1 MRIIKLILTITVIL
15 LIVMVIYKSNTQPES
30 FYASF
35 DEKYID
41 PKIHPYSRD
50 IGFRPDAQDQPNAN
64 IKTGDGIKLHTHLT
78 DIEITNQKLKSN
90 QNLIKKKKVRF
101 ANPPVS
107 NVKYITEPF
116 TSSTSLIMP
125 GTPIMPGAAKM
136 SGIDTLYV
144 DEDIDR
150 VYSNDIAIMDDKDMT
165 MTIDECVNTITNMGN
180 MTIMIKDTGKCD
192 LNILNDNKY
201 NECINNLEY
210 ENMAT
215 LSQTYQTQTYDSI
228 YTLTDKTTN

>member
-1 MRIIKLILTITVIL
+1 
-15 LIVMVIYKSNTQPES
+15 MVIYKSNTQRES

-50 IGFRPDAQDQPNAN
+50 IGFRPDAQDQINSN
-64 IKTGDGIKLHTHLT
+64 IKNDDGTKLYTHLT
-78 DIEITNQKLKSN
+78 DIEVTNQKLNSNRSFSKQNSAQKSKP
-90 QNLIKKKKVRF
+90 IHKRVRF
-101 ANPPVS
+101 ADPPVS

-116 TSSTSLIMP
+116 TSLN
-125 GTPIMPGAAKM
+125 M
-136 SGIDTLYV
+136 SGVDTLYI

-150 VYSNDIAIMDDKDMT
+150 VYSNDIAMMDDKDMT
-165 MTIDECVNTITNMGN
+165 MTNDECVNTVNNMQN

-201 NECINNLEY
+201 NECVNNLEY
-210 ENMAT
+210 ENMNN
-215 LSQTYQTQTYDSI
+215 LSQSYQTQTYNSI
-228 YTLTDKTTN
+228 YTTSNINAENNTYIENITSQK